1 MKPFI
6 FQLPITKNELV
17 GESKI
22 EFSTSQINSQPLF
35 KYGFHHYINQTK
47 DKLVILDRDDL
58 KGKNFYN
65 IIENFNDVLPNYN
78 SMNGGDSRISDTGY
92 WTINDDKMDVH
103 HAFDKK
109 LCIELLT
116 FFAEVAP
123 IDSVI
128 IDIGCGRCDYINY
141 MHNSGRKVAG
151 VDGNPLTVKLSKYA
165 IVHDLSKPLPDSFP
179 KSMTVISFEVGEHLP
194 KIHEKAFIDNLA
206 SRVLPG
212 GTLVMSWARPGQGG
226 LGHVNEQPNTYIID
240 RMTERGFVHLP
251 NESTRMRKASTLWW
265 FKDTILVFK
274 RQSITTVSKTPSDSQ
289 MKRDVGSSVDDT
301 SDSISNVNKK
311 YLGKDVK
318 NNQLE
323 LWEIL
328 SIFGFEGS
336 LYINDEDYDDMIKMF
351 YNKTGLKYKAM
362 DDPSKVDTYINI
374 NSVMGN
380 IKFLE
385 QTQYS
390 NLIEAI
396 CEIGEGLNKKGNCI
410 IRIYDSFT
418 DVTVK
423 LIKLVSEMFE
433 ETYIYKPYMTYARDS
448 TKYIIGMNFK
458 DNFKNS
464 KQLREL
470 LKHENKL
477 NNIYN
482 SYIIPENFEF
492 VMKYVNVVLGNYEH
506 KMINTL
512 VEYIKKSNYFGD
524 TYHNA
529 LEHQKETSKFWIETF
544 YPKSSKDYKKTK
556 DNLINIVQ
564 MTIKENNKNMNE
576 MFKVLI

>member
-47 DKLVILDRDDL
+47 DKLVILDKDDL

-65 IIENFNDVLPNYN
+65 IIENFNDVVPNY
-78 SMNGGDSRISDTGY
+78 D
-92 WTINDDKMDVH
+92 
-103 HAFDKK
+103 
-109 LCIELLT
+109 
-116 FFAEVAP
+116 
-123 IDSVI
+123 
-128 IDIGCGRCDYINY
+128 
-141 MHNSGRKVAG
+141 
-151 VDGNPLTVKLSKYA
+151 
-165 IVHDLSKPLPDSFP
+165 
-179 KSMTVISFEVGEHLP
+179 
-194 KIHEKAFIDNLA
+194 
-206 SRVLPG
+206 
-212 GTLVMSWARPGQGG
+212 
-226 LGHVNEQPNTYIID
+226 
-240 RMTERGFVHLP
+240 
-251 NESTRMRKASTLWW
+251 
-265 FKDTILVFK
+265 
-274 RQSITTVSKTPSDSQ
+274 
-289 MKRDVGSSVDDT
+289 
-301 SDSISNVNKK
+301 DSISNINKK
-311 YLGKDVK
+311 YLAKDVK

-328 SIFGFEGS
+328 SIFGFEGTM
-336 LYINDEDYDDMIKMF
+336 YINDEDYDDMIKMF
-351 YNKTGLKYKAM
+351 YNKTGLKYKAV
-362 DDPSKVDTYINI
+362 DSPSKADTYINI

-396 CEIGEGLNKKGNCI
+396 CEIGEGLNKKGNCV

-433 ETYIYKPYMTYARDS
+433 ETYMYKPYMTYARDS

-470 LKHENKL
+470 LKPENKL
-477 NNIYN
+477 NSIYN
-482 SYIIPENFEF
+482 NHTIPENFEF
-492 VMKYVNVVLGNYEH
+492 VMKYINVVLGNYEH
-506 KMINTL
+506 KMVNTL

-524 TYHNA
+524 IYHNS

-544 YPKSSKDYKKTK
+544 YPKSPKDYKKTK